1 ERGIGKGGRRRRA
14 ERRAAPLPQTGQD
27 AGAAG
32 RRGGDGGR
40 GPAGGP
46 GGLHGMGLGEG
57 GRRRLLSVQ
66 VLGPDGP
73 PLGLSRGTRDVC
85 VPLLFRGH
93 GHQRPLPQR
102 RHQGCLR
109 NARRGHLPR

>member
-57 GRRRLLSVQ
+57 PPRHVGGGNPRWSTRLRH
-66 VLGPDGP
+66 P
-73 PLGLSRGTRDVC
+73 
-85 VPLLFRGH
+85 
-93 GHQRPLPQR
+93 RPLRAVKKLR
-102 RHQGCLR
+102 REVFRKFRPPGALTR
-109 NARRGHLPR
+109 PRDRQKTT